1 METQPCEV
9 EAEQEMVVSSPE
21 LSDVQGE
28 EENVCPGGDGESS
41 PQGEAVSLETSD
53 IQQFYHAL
61 VEGDMDTI
69 GLMVGSRRVDINHIF
84 SDSCIQSWHRGQ
96 GAIHVITRK
105 GKVNLIQALVDM
117 GASVS
122 LRNKTGDTSLHIAC
136 KYGFLECA
144 EYLLKCD
151 PELKDAQNNQ
161 GLTPLVKAVFRF
173 ENAYRYE
180 HAFRFS
186 YMKTIKHLIE
196 NHANVNLCPAS
207 GITPLHIAAGK
218 GDADLLRLL
227 RSGGANV
234 NSICSKG
241 FSPLLTA
248 LCRTRVHTESIKL
261 LLDSGADVNVC
272 TVAGR
277 TALHLAVSKSD
288 DRSVQHLLD
297 AGADPNYQ
305 DNYSKTPLWIAVHEN
320 NIKIVPMLINF
331 GGNVNHFTLPSRE
344 SLLALAIQKQFEKMA
359 RLLVANGADVNA
371 ESALGATPLHRA
383 VEVQSVA
390 MVKLLLLQNCHLDEE
405 SNSLRILCPQTP
417 LQLALE
423 VGNLPIIQLL
433 MQAGCKVKDI
443 WLQQPNL
450 SMALTCQPGIMAW
463 ILDYHYSPR
472 PLSHITSLA
481 CRRLLS
487 QNIGEKV
494 ASLVSDRY
502 IPAKLGQT
510 ILMLDLL
517 L

>member
-1 METQPCEV
+1 MMMETQTCEV
-9 EAEQEMVVSSPE
+9 EVEQRMLASKVS
-21 LSDVQGE
+21 DMQGE
-28 EENVCPGGDGESS
+28 EENVYTEGDEEYSA
-41 PQGEAVSLETSD
+41 QGKSGSVETSD

-69 GLMVGSRRVDINHIF
+69 GLMVRSRRVDINHIF

-96 GAIHVITRK
+96 GAIHLITRK
-105 GKVNLIQALVDM
+105 GKVNLIKTLVDI
-117 GASVS
+117 GASVR

-136 KYGFLECA
+136 KYGFHECA
-144 EYLLKCD
+144 EYLLRCD

-173 ENAYRYE
+173 ENAYRYD
-180 HAFRFS
+180 HAFRFN
-186 YMKTIKHLIE
+186 YMKTIRHLVE
-196 NHANVNLCPAS
+196 NHVNVNLCPAS

-227 RSGGANV
+227 KSGGANV
-234 NSICSKG
+234 NAICSKG

-248 LCRTRVHTESIKL
+248 LCRTRIHTESIKL

-288 DRSVQHLLD
+288 DISVQHLLD

-320 NIKIVPMLINF
+320 NIQIVPMLIKF

-344 SLLALAIQKQFEKMA
+344 SLLSLAIQKQFEKMA
-359 RLLVANGADVNA
+359 RLLVANGADVSA
-371 ESALGATPLHRA
+371 ESALSATPLHRA

-390 MVKLLLLQNCHLDEE
+390 MVKLLLLHNCYLEEE
-405 SNSLRILCPQTP
+405 SNSQRILCPQTP
-417 LQLALE
+417 LQLVLE
-423 VGNLPIIQLL
+423 TGHLPLIQLL
-433 MQAGCKVKDI
+433 MRAGCKAKEV
-443 WLQQPNL
+443 WLQQDNL
-450 SMALTCQPGIMAW
+450 SIALTCQPAIIPW
-463 ILDYHYSPR
+463 ILDYFYSPKS
-472 PLSHITSLA
+472 LSHIATLA
-481 CRRLLS
+481 CRRLLGR
-487 QNIGEKV
+487 NIMDKV

-502 IPAKLGQT
+502 IPAKAGQN

-517 L
+517 C